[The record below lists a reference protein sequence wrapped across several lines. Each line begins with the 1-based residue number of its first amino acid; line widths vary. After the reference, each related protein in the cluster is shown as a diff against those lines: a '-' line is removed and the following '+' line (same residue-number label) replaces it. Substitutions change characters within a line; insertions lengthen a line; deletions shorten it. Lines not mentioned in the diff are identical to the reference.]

1 MLMINVHGVVNL
13 IEAIYNKL
21 DYLSVGLN
29 LEQVDTLWRC
39 VALDEECSDD
49 CLNWFLNQAKSKD
62 HHALCLETFKHIF
75 LGKVQTFNVS
85 LLMTAFR
92 TACIGQ
98 HFVY

>member
-1 MLMINVHGVVNL
+1 MLG
-13 IEAIYNKL
+13 IYDGLLKQV
-21 DYLSVGLN
+21 DHFSEGLN

-75 LGKVQTFNVS
+75 LGKVWKLNIS
-85 LLMTAFR
+85 LLLI
-92 TACIGQ
+92 ACRIISLTI
-98 HFVY
+98 FFI